1 MGVPTGKM
9 LPATGRPQNLPALV
23 CGGSVPLDME
33 LWREKEGSLGT
44 LDGC

>member
-1 MGVPTGKM
+1 MGVLTGKM
-9 LPATGRPQNLPALV
+9 LPATGGPQNLLALV

-33 LWREKEGSLGT
+33 LWREKEESLGT